1 MDGNLVNLKWARQT
15 TYVTDHVTN
24 LVRLYQPSDKQAD
37 AYMGLTVRVAKQVRD
52 QSFVVECG
60 TIRGAK
66 PYTEHGGSGQHV
78 YVSLLDEQGKSL
90 TNEIEPQRPR

>member
-1 MDGNLVNLKWARQT
+1 MTVAT
-15 TYVTDHVTN
+15 HIISAPTYVTDHVTN
-24 LVRLYQPSDKQAD
+24 LVRWYQPSDKQAD

-66 PYTEHGGSGQHV
+66 PYTEQCLHGDTDVCGFWVETSRLHLHG
-78 YVSLLDEQGKSL
+78 
-90 TNEIEPQRPR
+90 